1 MTRVELIWL
10 GTAIVVLGAIAT
22 VAARPTP
29 VLVWNVTPSAP
40 VGLYVVTPDIGA
52 VRGALVVA
60 RLPKRWRRL
69 AAARGY
75 IPANVPL
82 VKHVAAISG
91 DRVCAARGT
100 VTING
105 RFAAR
110 ALPHDR
116 HGRPLPAWHG
126 CVTLGRHQMFLL
138 SEAKDSFDGRYFGNI
153 ESSLLIGRARLL
165 WRR

>member
-1 MTRVELIWL
+1 VTRVELIWL
-10 GTAIVVLGAIAT
+10 GTTIVVLGAIAT
-22 VAARPTP
+22 VAAQPTP

-40 VGLYVVTPDIGA
+40 VGLYFVTPDSEPA
-52 VRGALVVA
+52 RGTLAIA
-60 RLPKRWRRL
+60 RLPRRWRML

-100 VTING
+100 ITIIG

-116 HGRPLPAWHG
+116 RGRPLPSWQG
-126 CVTLGRHQMFLL
+126 CVTLARHQMFLL
-138 SEAKDSFDGRYFGNI
+138 GEARDSFDGRYFGVI